1 MESNKNKSSYHQ
13 LKRRSLVL
21 LLVVLSGVS
30 ACVALITLANP
41 PKEAK
46 VQPAQPPRV
55 SSTPLVP
62 ADYQTSLHLS
72 GVLKPAEQTDI
83 AFELPGKIS
92 WLNDAFIEGGIVHK
106 GTLLARLDAFD
117 YQTQLLNKQAELALA
132 KAHLSEQLAL
142 ADVAKKEWA
151 SSPHVTDLALR
162 KPQVASAR
170 ARLKAAEAQLAQAQ
184 KNLSRTHYYAPYDA
198 LIAKRDTGLG
208 QVIKA
213 GQPLGQLV
221 NLHYGEL
228 HVPVAN
234 FDRPFLPQLPASG
247 VTVSASE
254 IRRTGTLT
262 RHTGQLSDTTRMAYY
277 VIRIDD
283 PYALHSDEQPV
294 YFGQF
299 LHAHVAGVTLKNVL
313 KVPQEWVKNDTLWLM
328 NSQHRLVQYPANI
341 LRREQSSVLIA
352 APPHADYQLITHL
365 PDYPQTGMLVRSG
378 ADHTQLAS
386 KGDKQ

>member
-13 LKRRSLVL
+13 LKRRSLAL
-21 LLVVLSGVS
+21 LLVVLLGGS
-30 ACVALITLANP
+30 ACVALVTLAKT
-41 PKEAK
+41 PKDTK
-46 VQPAQPPRV
+46 VKQAQPPRV

-62 ADYQTSLHLS
+62 TDYQTSLHLS

-83 AFELPGKIS
+83 AFELPGKIA

-106 GTLLARLDAFD
+106 GALLARLNAFD
-117 YQTQLLNKQAELALA
+117 YQTQVLNKQAELALA

-151 SSPHVTDLALR
+151 RSAHVTELALR

-254 IRRTGTLT
+254 ITRTGTLT

-283 PYALHSDEQPV
+283 PYALHSDDQPV

-328 NSQHRLVQYPANI
+328 NPQHRLVQYPAKI
-341 LRREQSSVLIA
+341 LRREQSSVLIV
-352 APPHADYQLITHL
+352 APPRTDYQLITHL

-378 ADHTQLAS
+378 TDHTQLAS